1 MCVWMRTFWWMLM
14 LTFCSVVH
22 AWQEG
27 DTYVYTCL
35 ICLLTFCSVVHA
47 WQEGDTYMYTFRH
60 DADGWLCDAN
70 I

>member
-1 MCVWMRTFWWMLM
+1 M
-14 LTFCSVVH
+14 
-22 AWQEG
+22 
-27 DTYVYTCL
+27 YTCL
-35 ICLLTFCSVVHA
+35 MCLLTLCSVVHA